1 MSDHKLNATLK
12 AGAAYDAPWLTIGSD
27 DPGELH
33 SLLTRFA
40 GVDASVDTA
49 AAVVA
54 AATKLQNFWT
64 AKDTLG
70 GQVVTPQPQQ
80 PAPQGPATNFISGN
94 VLSGQQAAP
103 QQPVQQQQTAPAPSC
118 IHGPMTRRTSK
129 PGADK
134 AWAGYFC
141 PQPKGAP
148 DQCKPIWDSKN

>member
-12 AGAAYDAPWLTIGSD
+12 AGQGYDAPWLTIGSD

-70 GQVVTPQPQQ
+70 GQVVTSQQQQQ
-80 PAPQGPATNFISGN
+80 PAPGPATQFI
-94 VLSGQQAAP
+94 SGQQAAP
-103 QQPVQQQQTAPAPSC
+103 QQPVQRQAQTQGPGPSC
-118 IHGPMTRRTSK
+118 QHGPMAWRQGVSK
-129 PGADK
+129 KSGK
-134 AWAGYFC
+134 EYKGWFC
-141 PQPKGAP
+141 QTQGSDCSPQFVR
-148 DQCKPIWDSKN
+148 